1 MFYGMIPVGPIS
13 PRNTLSLV
21 RPAATTRNGLLGGG
35 EGWGGG
41 SCSKAY
47 SACGALVSV
56 DSLLKSVLQHL
67 LQVKLTSPKVEPT
80 DGFLSHR
87 GKKAWKSAWIGHP
100 NQLLHKNGCLT
111 SSLPIT
117 VCKCSQCKPLEA
129 SSGNSLHTIIS
140 CVRHPFLWQ

>member
-21 RPAATTRNGLLGGG
+21 RPAAITCNGLLGGG
-35 EGWGGG
+35 EGWGEG

-47 SACGALVSV
+47 SAFGAFVSA

-80 DGFLSHR
+80 DGFLSR
-87 GKKAWKSAWIGHP
+87 QGKKPEKVPG
-100 NQLLHKNGCLT
+100 
-111 SSLPIT
+111 
-117 VCKCSQCKPLEA
+117 
-129 SSGNSLHTIIS
+129 
-140 CVRHPFLWQ
+140 